1 MNRAITIITDAAS
14 TPGLATGPIVG
25 DRGTRGGGD
34 DIGGGFGSV
43 LGSPFKAVRLGADAL
58 KEQMTN
64 LLEVVQHVFDQSS
77 SRLGLTLDEVELSV
91 EISSEGEVRVFGS
104 GGKVGGNGGIKL
116 VFKRGEPPVATQ
128 HPIAD
133 VGTAEGNPQSQS
145 Q

>member
-14 TPGLATGPIVG
+14 TPGLAAGPIVG
-25 DRGTRGGGD
+25 DRGTRGGD

-77 SRLGLTLDEVELSV
+77 SRLGLTLDEVVLSV

-133 VGTAEGNPQSQS
+133 IGTAEGNPQSQS